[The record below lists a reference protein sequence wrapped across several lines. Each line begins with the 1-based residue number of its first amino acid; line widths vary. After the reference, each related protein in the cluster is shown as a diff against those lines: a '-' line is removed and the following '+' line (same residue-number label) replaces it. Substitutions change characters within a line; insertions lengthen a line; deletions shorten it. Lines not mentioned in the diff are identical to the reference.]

1 MAFKCCRCV
10 NHVHRHAER
19 WKLPEITSKNV
30 RKCQVRPKRQN
41 SLYRPE
47 IKTPMRAE
55 QWRHISIEGIDMYAP
70 QNMPIEALDM

>member
-1 MAFKCCRCV
+1 MCTDMRSDGNYLKSA
-10 NHVHRHAER
+10 
-19 WKLPEITSKNV
+19 EITSKNV